1 MDSRVRRRHFSAS
14 KPRQCE
20 IVGHETISRADRLDL
35 LQPIDITYIV
45 MEDARH
51 KLITHVGSYFLLR
64 YFGRASTL
72 IRFEARAFKAAR
84 RVVNGLA

>member
-1 MDSRVRRRHFSAS
+1 MKNA
-14 KPRQCE
+14 
-20 IVGHETISRADRLDL
+20 G
-35 LQPIDITYIV
+35 
-45 MEDARH
+45 H
-51 KLITHVGSYFLLR
+51 KLITHVGSYFLLT